1 MNIYNLY
8 DLVINDVDLTT
19 TELKNRGFTSK
30 NLTSLVNEGKLER
43 YKRGYYLFNDLNGL
57 YKYAELLYKEKNY
70 IKAKLCFL
78 KCLEIDA
85 QYIKAIE
92 KLFYLELKAK
102 SYDVA
107 FKYLDMLYHKDPNNR
122 KIYNTYLFLFNY
134 ILDLPQE
141 YRDMAKSLNKY
152 SFDINIPDA
161 GFKNMIKEDIFYQRF
176 TDAIKKLQA
185 LHDNNNLFYGK

>member
-1 MNIYNLY
+1 
-8 DLVINDVDLTT
+8 
-19 TELKNRGFTSK
+19 
-30 NLTSLVNEGKLER
+30 
-43 YKRGYYLFNDLNGL
+43 
-57 YKYAELLYKEKNY
+57 
-70 IKAKLCFL
+70 
-78 KCLEIDA
+78 
-85 QYIKAIE
+85 
-92 KLFYLELKAK
+92 
-102 SYDVA
+102 
-107 FKYLDMLYHKDPNNR
+107 MLYHKDPNNR

-185 LHDNNNLFYGK
+185 LHDNNNLFYGPELLDLLYKAKNTHTKNFINMKDLLLMIKNIT